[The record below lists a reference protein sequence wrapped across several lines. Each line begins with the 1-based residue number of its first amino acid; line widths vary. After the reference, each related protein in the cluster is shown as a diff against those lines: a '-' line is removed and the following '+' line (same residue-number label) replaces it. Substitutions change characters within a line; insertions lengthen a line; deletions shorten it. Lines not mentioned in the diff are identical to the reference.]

1 MGFKEDLEKGGSI
14 EQSLLKRL
22 KTTFPRSERASGNHP
37 EFDIQIPEI
46 GKTIEVK
53 YDPMSMQTGNVVV
66 EYFHRKPSALS
77 VSEADYWFF
86 DLGDGEYW
94 FTKEG
99 ILDCI
104 LSERMNPVCITGT
117 TDRYSKWVFLIPR
130 QIFVRYSISQRD
142 KRSGASSDTP

>member
-14 EQSLLKRL
+14 EESLLKRL
-22 KTTFPRSERASGNHP
+22 KRAFPRSERASGNHP

-53 YDPMSMQTGNVVV
+53 YDPMSMETGNVVV

-86 DLGDGEYW
+86 DLGMGSIGLPRKGYW
-94 FTKEG
+94 
-99 ILDCI
+99 IV
-104 LSERMNPVCITGT
+104 S
-117 TDRYSKWVFLIPR
+117 
-130 QIFVRYSISQRD
+130 
-142 KRSGASSDTP
+142 

>member
-1 MGFKEDLEKGGSI
+1 MGFKDDLARGGRVEDA
-14 EQSLLKRL
+14 LLNRL
-22 KTTFPRSERASGNHP
+22 KTAFRGSERASGNHP
-37 EFDIQIPEI
+37 QYDIKIPELNL
-46 GKTIEVK
+46 KIEVK

-77 VSEADYWFF
+77 VSEADFWFF
-86 DLGDGEYW
+86 DLGDREMW
-94 FTKEG
+94 FDKAG

-130 QIFVRYSISQRD
+130 ETFARYSISQQST
-142 KRSGASSDTP
+142 RS